1 MVMLSGLLGFMLLG
15 GIAFLPDVEPPITEE
30 EEFEPDAPE
39 LEESAQPTDGPDLL
53 WGRFLDDMIDGRGGD
68 DQIHGYDGDDTL
80 NGADGNDTVIGGNGD
95 DFMTGGHGNDV
106 LQGLT

>member
-39 LEESAQPTDGPDLL
+39 LEESAPPTDGPDLL

-68 DQIHGYDGDDTL
+68 DEIHGYDGHSFL
-80 NGADGNDTVIGGNGD
+80 RK
-95 DFMTGGHGNDV
+95 
-106 LQGLT
+106 